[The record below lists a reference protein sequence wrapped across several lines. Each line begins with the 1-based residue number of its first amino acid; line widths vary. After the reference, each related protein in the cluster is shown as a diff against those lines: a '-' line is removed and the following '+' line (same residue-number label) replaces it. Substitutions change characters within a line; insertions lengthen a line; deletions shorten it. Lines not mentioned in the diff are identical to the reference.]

1 MKYKHQ
7 HTIDTFVEMVQ
18 VDSPY
23 YYEYPMVDYLINYI
37 DKHNW
42 QCTKH
47 IQHISPS
54 ELSDEYRATVSEEA
68 LAAKTAQLV
77 VTLPATD
84 PSRDSI
90 LLCAHI
96 DTVNPGR
103 GVVPIVH
110 HEQGIITS
118 SGNTVLGSDDKSGVS
133 SIIGAVQYILDNN
146 LPHGKITLLFPA
158 MEEIDHLGVKLLDYS
173 LIDCKYGYVFDT
185 MGRIGR
191 VMTRAQH
198 GKKLTVT
205 VNVKDIPNHT
215 YACTVDNS
223 LTVATRIISQLD
235 NRLLDYDSMTFAQT
249 ISLNNDYQPGYMVP
263 CSTTFR
269 YVIRSYD
276 KASLDGILAK
286 AHNTITANIGGNTD
300 ISVVETPQYT
310 LGYNMKDM
318 PMGDTMVSN
327 ALSALADMG
336 IEPEII
342 THGLG
347 NHDTSILARNGVH
360 TLVLS
365 CGMQDIHTTH
375 EWVSMQDLN
384 DCTELIIRL
393 VDKA

>member
-7 HTIDTFVEMVQ
+7 HTIDTFVQMVQ

-23 YYEYPMVDYLINYI
+23 YYEYPMVDYLTNYI
-37 DKHNW
+37 DNHNW

-54 ELSDEYRATVSEEA
+54 QLCDEYRHTVSQEA
-68 LAAKTAQLV
+68 LDAKTAQLV
-77 VTLPATD
+77 VVLPATD
-84 PSRDSI
+84 DTRDSI

-103 GVVPIVH
+103 GVVPIIH
-110 HEQGIITS
+110 TDRGIITS
-118 SGNTVLGSDDKSGVS
+118 SGDTVLGSDDKSGVA

-146 LPHGKITLLFPA
+146 IPHGKITLLFPA
-158 MEEIDHLGVKLLDYS
+158 MEEINHLGVKLLDYS

-198 GKKLTVT
+198 GKVLT
-205 VNVKDIPNHT
+205 VNVAVADIPNHT

-235 NRLLDYDSMTFAQT
+235 NSLLDYDSMTFAQT
-249 ISLNNDYQPGYMVP
+249 ISLNNDYQPGYMAP
-263 CSTTFR
+263 SSSTFK
-269 YVIRSYD
+269 YVVRSYD
-276 KASLDGILAK
+276 KDNLDALVAK
-286 AHNTITANIGGNTD
+286 AHQTISSHIGGKTTITVT
-300 ISVVETPQYT
+300 ETPRYT

-318 PMGDTMVSN
+318 PMGDIMVNN
-327 ALSALADMG
+327 ALTALGDMG

-342 THGLG
+342 LYGLG

-375 EWVSMQDLN
+375 EWVAMQDLN

-393 VDKA
+393 VAMA

>member
-7 HTIDTFVEMVQ
+7 HTIDTFLEMVQ

-23 YYEYPMVDYLINYI
+23 YYEYPMVDYLVNYM

-54 ELSDEYRATVSEEA
+54 QLIDEYRATVSDEA
-68 LAAKTAQLV
+68 LATNTAQLV

-84 PSRDSI
+84 TSRDSI

-103 GVVPIVH
+103 GVVPIVN

-118 SGNTVLGSDDKSGVS
+118 SGDTVLGSDDKSGVS

-158 MEEIDHLGVKLLDYS
+158 MEEISHLGVKLLDYS
-173 LIDCKYGYVFDT
+173 LIDCQYGYVFDT

-191 VMTRAQH
+191 IMTRAQH
-198 GKKLTVT
+198 GKVLTVT

-223 LTVATRIISQLD
+223 LTVANSIISQLD
-235 NRLLDYDSMTFAQT
+235 NRLLDYDSMTFGQT
-249 ISLNNDYQPGYMVP
+249 ISLNNSYQPGYMAP
-263 CSTTFR
+263 DCTTFK

-276 KASLDGILAK
+276 KASVDNLLAK
-286 AHNTITANIGGNTD
+286 AHRAITNHIGDSTS

-310 LGYNMKDM
+310 LGYNMDTM
-318 PMGDTMVSN
+318 PMGNTMVSN
-327 ALSALADMG
+327 AKSVLTEMG

-347 NHDTSILARNGVH
+347 NHDTSILARNGVY

-393 VDKA
+393 VAKA